1 MDHRQLL
8 SFQHKVLSYYDRSGR
23 DLPWRKTTNPY
34 HILLSEVMLQ
44 QTQVDRVVDYYQR
57 WLKKW
62 PTIVNLAQAER
73 TDVLRMWMGLGY
85 NNRAVNLHKAVQ
97 KIVSEYNG
105 EVITAMNNYK
115 NIPGIGPYISS
126 AVRIFSTNENVV
138 TVDTNIRRILIHEFK
153 LPESTTDKELWEI
166 AFNCLPKGKSREWH
180 NALMD
185 YGATLLTARK
195 TGIKPKTQQSTFE
208 GSDRQIRAKI
218 VRHLLKN
225 NKPVSIKQLL
235 SAVNEK
241 NSERLQK
248 IVRGMVEDDLLVSSG
263 RSYFLKE

>member
-1 MDHRQLL
+1 MDHHHLL
-8 SFQHKVLSYYDRSGR
+8 SFQHKIFSYYDRYGR
-23 DLPWRKTTNPY
+23 DLPWRKTTDPY

-62 PTIVNLAQAER
+62 PTLVDLAQAER

-115 NIPGIGPYISS
+115 NIPGIGPYISH
-126 AVRIFSTNENVV
+126 AVRIFSTNENIV
-138 TVDTNIRRILIHEFK
+138 TVDTNIRRILIHEFQ
-153 LPESTTDKELWEI
+153 LDESVSDKELWEI
-166 AFNCLPKGKSREWH
+166 ALNCLPKGKSRKWH

-195 TGIKPKTQQSTFE
+195 TGIKPKTQQSKFE

-218 VRHLLKN
+218 VRYLLKN
-225 NKPVSIKQLL
+225 NKPASIKQLM
-235 SAVNEK
+235 SIVDEK
-241 NSERLQK
+241 KSERLQK
-248 IVRGMVEDDLLVSSG
+248 IVQGMVEDELLVSTGEVYSL
-263 RSYFLKE
+263 RN